1 MFQIAFTAGL
11 MASMGALFIHGD
23 QRDWWAGICVLMQ
36 TILVWWQI
44 DNLLAIAFIYVLA
57 GLTFLVF
64 SVKPS
69 GSVLGIVSCL
79 MAMLTVAAIWGYIP
93 HEKGQGA
100 AFNFYHWCTVLSW
113 GQLGILG
120 FMAYVGNNIRSP
132 FL

>member
-1 MFQIAFTAGL
+1 MFQIAFTVGL
-11 MASMGALFIHGD
+11 LASMGALYIHGD

-44 DNLLAIAFIYVLA
+44 DSLLSIAFIYVLA
-57 GLTFLVF
+57 GITFLAF
-64 SVKPS
+64 SVKLS
-69 GSVLGIVSCL
+69 GAAIGIVSCL

-93 HEKGQGA
+93 HEKGQGI

-113 GQLGILG
+113 GQIGILG
-120 FMAYVGNNIRSP
+120 FMAYAGNNMRSP